1 MDVFECFKLFL
12 VISAYQM
19 LILHIPNQTFLGF
32 KLTFGYLIIIHYSLH
47 VLEEC
52 NCLDH
57 KEKERGEKKKKE
69 KERKRESVRVDKLM

>member
-19 LILHIPNQTFLGF
+19 LVLHIPSQTFLDF
-32 KLTFGYLIIIHYSLH
+32 KIMFGYLIINHYSLH
-47 VLEEC
+47 VPEKY

-57 KEKERGEKKKKE
+57 KEKERGEEKE
-69 KERKRESVRVDKLM
+69 KGVISEIYEV